1 LRPAFDDPE
10 HHNDFAIWARR
21 ALQDQVLAERLGA
34 IDPLQYDGIESL
46 RSIVLDVVEER
57 LSEIDY
63 ISWAPHE
70 HEFIFQRGQ
79 IVVFDTGLR
88 AENVSELAHLIP
100 NMTTS
105 SIFYHFVEARRREP
119 LQVDDFTAWLQ
130 QTQAGTGPVCEQLAS
145 VDYYFASLTEMRL
158 RICDLL
164 GAWVMHKE
172 SAGS

>member
-10 HHNDFAIWARR
+10 YHNDFAIWARR

-34 IDPLQYDGIESL
+34 IDPLQYDGIEPL
-46 RSIVLDVVEER
+46 RNMLLDVVEER
-57 LSEIDY
+57 LSETDY
-63 ISWAPHE
+63 ITWAPHE

-88 AENVSELAHLIP
+88 AHNVAELADLIP

-119 LQVDDFTAWLQ
+119 LQADDFTAWLQ
-130 QTQAGTGPVCEQLAS
+130 QTQSGTGPICEQLTG

-158 RICDLL
+158 RICDVL
-164 GAWVMHKE
+164 GAWVMQQE
-172 SAGS
+172 TAGS

>member
-1 LRPAFDDPE
+1 M
-10 HHNDFAIWARR
+10 I
-21 ALQDQVLAERLGA
+21 
-34 IDPLQYDGIESL
+34 
-46 RSIVLDVVEER
+46 LDVLEER
-57 LSEIDY
+57 QSETDY
-63 ISWAPHE
+63 ITWAPHE

-79 IVVFDTGLR
+79 IVVFSTGLQ
-88 AENVSELAHLIP
+88 AHNIPELADLIP

-130 QTQAGTGPVCEQLAS
+130 QTQSGAGPICEQLTG

-164 GAWVMHKE
+164 GAWVMQQE
-172 SAGS
+172 TAGS